1 MKCIINS
8 IYIYLGQTKL
18 FFAAD
23 SRRTDVVRFLLD
35 HGADVNTKDTNGK
48 LHTFI
53 SVYIILIN
61 TL

>member
-1 MKCIINS
+1 MFW
-8 IYIYLGQTKL
+8 G
-18 FFAAD
+18 
-23 SRRTDVVRFLLD
+23 TDVVRFLLD

>member
-1 MKCIINS
+1 MAAN
-8 IYIYLGQTKL
+8 LWQTE
-18 FFAAD
+18 A
-23 SRRTDVVRFLLD
+23 VRFLLD